1 MLLCTLFGK
10 KTDAFTSTDIA
21 TTSEGMK
28 ELDIGIVECFP
39 EFACVHLGFFLWWR
53 YKKDNAT
60 ISIWVCKISKPI
72 ISEAIQILETFRTC
86 LDLDA
91 IFDKQI
97 KLVLRKPEAAITSQI
112 AEILETPDKKL
123 KTFKKIMKRVLR
135 LMILLSLTSF
145 RKLQKFLRL
154 QTKELENF
162 HTRSGNAVTISNE
175 KVLNWSCMGW
185 TILWILKIKI
195 GLNSKGMQI
204 CILDRQLATSI

>member
-1 MLLCTLFGK
+1 M
-10 KTDAFTSTDIA
+10 
-21 TTSEGMK
+21 
-28 ELDIGIVECFP
+28 
-39 EFACVHLGFFLWWR
+39 
-53 YKKDNAT
+53 
-60 ISIWVCKISKPI
+60 
-72 ISEAIQILETFRTC
+72 
-86 LDLDA
+86 DA

-175 KVLNWSCMGW
+175 KVLN
-185 TILWILKIKI
+185 
-195 GLNSKGMQI
+195 
-204 CILDRQLATSI
+204 